1 MSKAAFK
8 TLWGRLLRLTTTV
21 RLSRVVSVKTKRSK
35 ASRLPSAYRVRYEPC
50 PKMAFLLGAQL
61 PQPLV
66 PGEQVLPLSAPGVAG
81 PG

>member
-35 ASRLPSAYRVRYEPC
+35 ASRFPLANRVRYEPC
-50 PKMAFLLGAQL
+50 PYMPFSWARSC
-61 PQPLV
+61 PRPLY
-66 PGEQVLPLSAPGVAG
+66 QVSRF
-81 PG
+81 